1 MGLHVQDIA
10 SGIATASYGKLL
22 GIVVASLIV
31 YQAVS
36 TTYNIFFH
44 PLRHYPG
51 PLLQRASKIPWY
63 LHYIGGTAAHHT
75 QSLHE
80 RYGPVVRIG
89 PHHLSFTDPQAYKD
103 IYGHRIGAAADAPE
117 NPKATMFYHLSRRIP
132 HNIISSNLEDHRGL
146 RRSLAHGF
154 SDKAMREQE
163 PIIGRYVD
171 LLLLRLHGQC
181 TSKGEDGKS
190 SSGVVDIKE
199 YYNWTTFDAIGDLV
213 FGESFGC
220 LEANAQ
226 HPWVD
231 AILSAVRQG
240 AFMIGLVYLGF
251 GEVVQLLMRL
261 ALATSVKRL
270 SGYTDARLEARL
282 AAKPGRVDLFEG
294 VLRKREELGL
304 TFAHLAGNA
313 SLLVIA
319 GSETT
324 ATLLSG
330 ATYLLASNREML
342 ARVTQEVRESFET
355 VEDIN
360 IASVGGLSYM
370 LAVLNESF
378 RCYPPVTCNLVR
390 RIPEGGQTVAG
401 NYVPEGILVEVQ
413 QWSANH
419 SADNWVNPWSFQP
432 ERFLDS
438 EEVAAAKGNRFDALQ
453 PFSVGPR
460 NCIGRNL
467 AYAEMRLILA
477 RVLFDFDLE
486 LEPQSKGWLETQ
498 KAYSLW
504 DKPPLNI
511 RLTPVAREQKA

>member
-10 SGIATASYGKLL
+10 SGIAAASYWKLL
-22 GIVVASLIV
+22 GIVFGSLII
-31 YQAVS
+31 YQTLS
-36 TTYNIFFH
+36 TAYNVFFH

-51 PLLQRASKIPWY
+51 PLLHGASKIPWF
-63 LHYIGGTAAHHT
+63 LHHVGGTLAFHT

-80 RYGPVVRIG
+80 RYGPVVRIA

-103 IYGHRIGAAADAPE
+103 IYGHRVGAASDMPE
-117 NPKATMFYHLSRRIP
+117 LPKATMFYHLSRRIP
-132 HNIISSNLEDHRGL
+132 HNIISSTIEDHRGL

-163 PIIGRYVD
+163 PVVGRYVD
-171 LLLLRLHGQC
+171 LLLLRLNGLC
-181 TSKGEDGKS
+181 APEGSA
-190 SSGVVDIKE
+190 VVDLKE

-220 LEANAQ
+220 LEANRQ

-231 AILSAVRQG
+231 AILFAVRQG

-261 ALATSVKRL
+261 ALATSVKKL
-270 SGYTDARLEARL
+270 SVYTDAKLESRL
-282 AAKPGRVDLFEG
+282 AEKPGRMDLFEG
-294 VLRKREELGL
+294 ILRKREELGL

-330 ATYLLASNREML
+330 ATYLLATNKDALEKVTRE
-342 ARVTQEVRESFET
+342 ARESFATAE
-355 VEDIN
+355 EIN
-360 IASVGGLSYM
+360 LSSVGNMSYM

-378 RCYPPVTCNLVR
+378 RCYPPVTSNLVR
-390 RIPEGGQTVAG
+390 RVPQGGQTIAG
-401 NYVPEGILVEVQ
+401 NYVPIGMLVEVQ

-419 SADNWVNPWSFQP
+419 STDNWSEPWSFRP

-438 EEVAAAKGNRFDALQ
+438 EELAAAKGNKFEALQ

-477 RVLFDFDLE
+477 RVLFDFDIE
-486 LEPQSKGWLETQ
+486 LGPQSVGWLETQ
-498 KAYSLW
+498 RAYSLW
-504 DKPPLNI
+504 DKPPLAI
-511 RLTPVAREQKA
+511 KLTPVVRQKV

>member
-1 MGLHVQDIA
+1 MGLHVQDIVSA
-10 SGIATASYGKLL
+10 IAAASYWKLAGAVL
-22 GIVVASLIV
+22 GLLVV
-31 YQAVS
+31 YQALS
-36 TTYNIFFH
+36 TTYNVFFH

-51 PLLQRASKIPWY
+51 PFPQGASKIPWF
-63 LHYIGGTAAHHT
+63 LHQTGGTLAFHT
-75 QSLHE
+75 QRLHE
-80 RYGPVVRIG
+80 KYGPVVRIA
-89 PHHLSFTDPQAYKD
+89 PHHLSFTDPQAFKD
-103 IYGHRIGAAADAPE
+103 IYGHRIGAASDMPE
-117 NPKATMFYHLSRRIP
+117 LPKATMFYHVSRRIP
-132 HNIISSNLEDHRGL
+132 HNIISSTIEDHRGL

-171 LLLLRLHGQC
+171 LLLLRLHGLC
-181 TSKGEDGKS
+181 GAAAEGTAA
-190 SSGVVDIKE
+190 VVDLKN

-220 LEANAQ
+220 LEANKQ

-231 AILSAVRQG
+231 AILSAVHQG
-240 AFMIGLVYLGF
+240 AFLIGLIYLGL
-251 GEVVQLLMRL
+251 GELVELVMLL
-261 ALATSVKRL
+261 ALATSVKTL
-270 SGYTDARLEARL
+270 SAYTDARLESRL
-282 AAKPGRVDLFEG
+282 AAKPGRADLFEG
-294 VLRKREELGL
+294 VLRKRDELGL

-313 SLLVIA
+313 SLLVVA

-330 ATYLLASNREML
+330 ATYLLVSNRHVL
-342 ARVTQEVRESFET
+342 DKVTKEVRETFASAD
-355 VEDIN
+355 DIN
-360 IASVGGLSYM
+360 LSSVGGLSYM

-378 RCYPPVTCNLVR
+378 RCYPPVTSNLVR
-390 RIPEGGQTVAG
+390 RVPLGGQTIAG
-401 NYVPEGILVEVQ
+401 NYVPVGTLVEVQ

-419 SADNWVNPWSFQP
+419 STDNWADPWTFRP

-438 EEVAAAKGNRFDALQ
+438 EEEAAAKGNKFEALQ

-477 RVLFDFDLE
+477 RVLYDFDLE
-486 LEPQSKGWLETQ
+486 LAPQSEGWLETQ

-504 DKPPLNI
+504 NKPPLEI
-511 RLTPVAREQKA
+511 KLTPVVGEKVKA